1 MTGPA
6 APAPDGPGPSRRD
19 VVEGLAVAL
28 LAGVGGF
35 AWFSASGP
43 PSESEREELEDQRDE
58 KQDELEDQ
66 QDDEQD
72 GDEDR
77 QDDEQD
83 DDEDR
88 SGPDRGRG

>member
-1 MTGPA
+1 MTSPGTTPD
-6 APAPDGPGPSRRD
+6 APAPDDPGPSRRD

-28 LAGVGGF
+28 VAGVAGF

-43 PSESEREELEDQRDE
+43 PSEGEREELEDRLDDE
-58 KQDELEDQ
+58 QDELEDQ

-72 GDEDR
+72 
-77 QDDEQD
+77 
-83 DDEDR
+83 DEDR